1 MKQLWKVLLISGVMG
16 FASSAFAQ
24 EAAAPAADAAAPA
37 DAAAAP
43 AEAAP
48 AAGPVQVS
56 ATGDQVVTV
65 NTGNETVDAAANLA
79 AKCTERAAAYKTC
92 ESLGGFKAMGCR
104 KVADV
109 RYRGVE
115 CPL

>member
-1 MKQLWKVLLISGVMG
+1 MG
-16 FASSAFAQ
+16 FSSSAFA
-24 EAAAPAADAAAPA
+24 EEPVAPATPAAPAEAAAPA
-37 DAAAAP
+37 DAA
-43 AEAAP
+43 P
-48 AAGPVQVS
+48 AAGPIQVS

-79 AKCTERAAAYKTC
+79 AKCTERAAAFKTC

-104 KVADV
+104 KLADV